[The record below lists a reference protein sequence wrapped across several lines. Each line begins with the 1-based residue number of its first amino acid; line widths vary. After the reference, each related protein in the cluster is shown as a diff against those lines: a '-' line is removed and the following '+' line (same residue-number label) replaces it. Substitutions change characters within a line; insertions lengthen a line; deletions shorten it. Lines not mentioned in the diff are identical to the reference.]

1 MNDEKYRRELTN
13 LEYQVTRKK
22 ATEPAFTGIYWNTK
36 NPGRYFCK
44 CCNSLLFESDDKY
57 DSGSGWPSFKKS
69 ITANIN
75 YVEDYSSNMK
85 RVEVRCKSCDS
96 HLGHVFDDGPLPTRK
111 RYCINSVSLNFKSDQ
126 DEL

>member
-1 MNDEKYRRELTN
+1 MNDERYRRELTN

-57 DSGSGWPSFKKS
+57 DSGSGWPSFKKECIAGS
-69 ITANIN
+69 IREI
-75 YVEDYSSNMK
+75 EDTSLGLR
-85 RVEVRCKSCDS
+85 RVEILCNACDA
-96 HLGHVFDDGPLPTRK
+96 HLGHVFNDGPPPLFL
-111 RYCINSVSLNFKSDQ
+111 RYCVNSASLNFESKK
-126 DEL
+126 